1 LPSYQSNLKIR
12 PEKYNHSQIE
22 IAFEQLKDWTLNGNE
37 LKKEITFKNF
47 TQAFGFM
54 TLVAFEAEKLNHHP
68 DWKNSYNKVVI
79 VLKTHDVDGL
89 TELDFKLATRIS
101 KLIENGF

>member
-1 LPSYQSNLKIR
+1 MR
-12 PEKYNHSQIE
+12 PKKYSEKQIE
-22 IAFEQLKDWTLNGNE
+22 NAFKQLNGWALKGHE

-68 DWKNSYNKVVI
+68 DWKNSYNKVSI
-79 VLKTHDVDGL
+79 VLTTHDAKGL
-89 TELDFKLATRIS
+89 TELDFKLAKHIN
-101 KLIENGF
+101 KLIEHGF